1 MPKYVF
7 DTRLILSSQYDP
19 SRLPETTCISSVVQ
33 YELMQTI
40 HDRSERAAYSLAW
53 DRMEEAGL
61 TVVPSDEDLRVAR
74 NIQLALEQPHR
85 QAGGNLPRLTAKRKQ
100 EMAIDCLLAV
110 TAARQGVIIL
120 ALKHE
125 DFDYLKPYCKNL
137 QVQEYP
143 NTWSGWQTGLLN
155 LSLAAALDRF

>member
-1 MPKYVF
+1 VPKYVF
-7 DTRLILSSQYDP
+7 DTRLIISGNYDP
-19 SRLPETTCISSVVQ
+19 RRLPETTCVSSVVQ

-40 HDRSERAAYSLAW
+40 QDRSERKAYGLAW
-53 DRMEEAGL
+53 DKMQEAGL
-61 TVVPSDEDLRVAR
+61 TVVPSDEDLLAAR
-74 NIQLALEQPHR
+74 NIQLALEQER
-85 QAGGNLPRLTAKRKQ
+85 QQADGKLPGLSPKKRQ

-120 ALKHE
+120 ALNRQ

-143 NTWSGWQTGLLN
+143 NI
-155 LSLAAALDRF
+155 